1 MIKQFRDPQ
10 ISKSLKRIIF
20 FDIVFLIVFSGVI
33 LILDLYLASSKS
45 KSNGKNPETEQAQCP
60 SSIILIRESTAELT
74 HPLFLTDV
82 ETESRNYFPLKGQLT
97 KTIQDFI
104 QKGKVN
110 SASVYLRQLSDA
122 SWMSIGGDQTFF
134 PGSLMKVP
142 IMIYYLKQEELS
154 PGFLNKEFLYVKPKE
169 SFPKQAYIGDSIK
182 SGSRYKISELLHYMI
197 EESDNNATY
206 LLSKNLKP
214 EPFRKIFT
222 DLNIPPDEINDIK
235 YEISPREYSKF
246 FRVLYSATYIN
257 ERLSQ
262 YGLDLLAH
270 CRFTEGL
277 ARNLPEGTI
286 VARKFGEHGAN
297 ENLDFSEAGIVY
309 KDNNPYLLIV
319 MTNGTN
325 HKDQTDLISEI
336 SDQVFKSVMNN

>member
-1 MIKQFRDPQ
+1 MMKQFRDPQ
-10 ISKSLKRIIF
+10 ISKLRKRIIL
-20 FDIVFLIVFSGVI
+20 FDLVFLIFLSTGIVI
-33 LILDLYLASSKS
+33 LDIFLAGSKTKAAPADS
-45 KSNGKNPETEQAQCP
+45 AVNEAQCP

-82 ETESRNYFPLKGQLT
+82 ETESRNYRSLKGQLS

-104 QKGKVN
+104 QKGAVN
-110 SASVYLRQLSDA
+110 SASVYFRQLSDA

-142 IMIYYLKQEELS
+142 IMIYYLKQEELA
-154 PGFLNKEFLYVKPKE
+154 PGFLNKELVYVKPKE
-169 SFPKQAYIGDSIK
+169 SFPKQAYKGDSITN
-182 SGSRYKISELLHYMI
+182 GNRYKISELLHYMI

-206 LLSKNLKP
+206 LLSQNLKP

-235 YEISPREYSKF
+235 YIISPREYSKF
-246 FRVLYSATYIN
+246 FRVLYSSTYLN

-270 CRFTEGL
+270 CRFMDGI

-319 MTNGTN
+319 MTHGTN
-325 HKDQTDLISEI
+325 HQVQTDLISAV
-336 SDQVFKSVMNN
+336 SDQVFRNMSNN